1 MALVIRVGRGNGWRR
16 QGDDG
21 RTERQ
26 DSRREL
32 EGSVGTEGRGCAC
45 ASSQASQSHSRSST
59 TVPHDPWS
67 DPTTASVY
75 RRHPHSQQPLVSRAT
90 PEGSTKLR
98 ASSTG
103 FESFCKSWRG
113 GGLNCERGSPFIE
126 LNTLSDMFIAFPLG
140 DIRVESSVGWERRD
154 GVTLQQRDFG
164 FDFSS
169 CLQRIF
175 SDRKR
180 KWTSLAEAT
189 SCQCSWLVNLFSRR
203 VVRLF
208 SFTNDFLES
217 LVYVLGN

>member
-113 GGLNCERGSPFIE
+113 GGVELRTRITIHRVKYIVRHVYRVSARWHPRGIICWMRKTRRSHLAATRLRIWF
-126 LNTLSDMFIAFPLG
+126 LLLS
-140 DIRVESSVGWERRD
+140 S
-154 GVTLQQRDFG
+154 T
-164 FDFSS
+164 
-169 CLQRIF
+169 
-175 SDRKR
+175 
-180 KWTSLAEAT
+180 
-189 SCQCSWLVNLFSRR
+189 
-203 VVRLF
+203 
-208 SFTNDFLES
+208 DFL
-217 LVYVLGN
+217 G